1 MFKVGLTGGI
11 GSGKTSVCKV
21 FADCGIDIIEAD
33 DVSREVVVLGSPCLD
48 AIHKHFGD
56 DILLDD
62 GNLNRAAL
70 RERIFNNAEEK
81 HWLEQLLHPAI
92 RKRIIEK
99 LEESSSAYCI
109 LSSPLFFET
118 NQQVLV
124 DRTLIVDVP
133 EEIQLARAST
143 RDDVDQKQIR
153 AIMDSQIARN
163 KRLELADDIIDNSG
177 SFEFAREAAL
187 ELHNHYLEL
196 ASHDS

>member
-33 DVSREVVVLGSPCLD
+33 NVSREVVELGSPCLK
-48 AIHKHFGD
+48 AIHEHFGD
-56 DILLDD
+56 DILLND
-62 GNLNRAAL
+62 GNLNRAVL
-70 RERIFNNAEEK
+70 RQRIFSNTGEK

-99 LEESSSAYCI
+99 LEESTSDYCI

-124 DRTLIVDVP
+124 NRTLVVDVP
-133 EEIQLARAST
+133 EEIQLARASA
-143 RDDVDQKQIR
+143 RDDVDQKHIR
-153 AIMDSQIARN
+153 AIMDSQIDRD

-177 SFEFAREAAL
+177 DFELARKAAL
-187 ELHNHYLEL
+187 ELHTYYLEL

>member
-11 GSGKTSVCKV
+11 GSGKTSICKV

-33 DVSREVVVLGSPCLD
+33 DVSREVVELGSPCLK
-48 AIHKHFGD
+48 AIHEYFGD

-62 GNLNRAAL
+62 GNLNRAVL
-70 RERIFNNAEEK
+70 RERIFSNAREK

-99 LEESSSAYCI
+99 LEESTSAYCI

-124 DRTLIVDVP
+124 NRTLVVDVP
-133 EEIQLARAST
+133 EEIQLARASA
-143 RDDVDQKQIR
+143 RDDVDQKHIR
-153 AIMDSQIARN
+153 AIMDSQITRD

-177 SFEFAREAAL
+177 DFELARKAAL
-187 ELHNHYLEL
+187 KLHSYYLEL